1 LSEIV
6 GLLGKPLAPLL
17 PPWGTGLVVPFAKRL
32 GVDLAPEMLNH
43 LRFGQGLD
51 NRRLKA
57 TGYRL
62 RHTTRE
68 TIEKLREHQRIDP
81 LLRDRSGQYRYER
94 EVEEFLRRSP
104 SVRRD
109 ESSGA
114 N

>member
-1 LSEIV
+1 MLPI
-6 GLLGKPLAPLL
+6 L
-17 PPWGTGLVVPFAKRL
+17 PPWGTELALPVLNRL
-32 GVDLAPEMLNH
+32 GVRIVPEMRNH

-62 RHTTRE
+62 RFTTRE
-68 TIEKLREHQRIDP
+68 TVEKLREHQRVDP

-104 SVRRD
+104 SVRREGD
-109 ESSGA
+109 RDDVPNQANSGIVR
-114 N
+114 